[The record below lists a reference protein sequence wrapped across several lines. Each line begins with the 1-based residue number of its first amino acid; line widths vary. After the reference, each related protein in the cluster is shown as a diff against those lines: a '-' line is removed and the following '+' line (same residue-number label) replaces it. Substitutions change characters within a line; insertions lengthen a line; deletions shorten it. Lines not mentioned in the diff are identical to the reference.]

1 MQQNDKRPSASGA
14 DMKLPAV
21 NVYPVRFSDF
31 AA

>member
-1 MQQNDKRPSASGA
+1 MQQNDKRPNASRS

-31 AA
+31 AT